1 MMSHDEWIIVYLIDK
16 SFSIVTVFLC

>member
-1 MMSHDEWIIVYLIDK
+1 MSHDEWIIVYLIDK